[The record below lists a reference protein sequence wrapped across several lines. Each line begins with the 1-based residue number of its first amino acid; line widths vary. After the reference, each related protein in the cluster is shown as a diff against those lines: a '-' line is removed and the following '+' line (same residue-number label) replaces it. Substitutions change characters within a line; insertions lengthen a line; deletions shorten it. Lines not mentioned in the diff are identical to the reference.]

1 MHYGNKLYGKWFEP
15 RGINYLFSVIV
26 QVRVVFGKTVVT
38 NNSLS
43 KYYPH
48 LDDHAKQINK
58 LYVVQ
63 LLLLLL

>member
-48 LDDHAKQINK
+48 LDTTVFPKTT
-58 LYVVQ
+58 LT
-63 LLLLLL
+63 